1 MADGGGEESFEGD
14 SKNEEEVELD
24 LAKCA
29 KEFAQYCQVDVINEV
44 TYPSKVSFWKY
55 VHQTTVENEG

>member
-1 MADGGGEESFEGD
+1 MADGGGEESLEGD

-29 KEFAQYCQVDVINEV
+29 KEFAQYCHCLLYTSDAADE
-44 TYPSKVSFWKY
+44 
-55 VHQTTVENEG
+55 

>member
-1 MADGGGEESFEGD
+1 MADGGAEESLEGD

-29 KEFAQYCQVDVINEV
+29 KEFAQYCQVDVTNEV
-44 TYPSKVSFWKY
+44 TYSSKVSFW
-55 VHQTTVENEG
+55 